1 MGRRMLSNIF
11 FLIFLFGRLEKPQ
24 NNWLHNNIKSSRH
37 NMMVRY
43 YSVTFVSCF
52 MEYMRILLFTQ
63 YKRCN
68 IDTLGLVIG
77 RTWEASLTAISMMM
91 TRDCCSQTIL
101 QKSPMV
107 LDRGAWVAMYA
118 WTSPLYPYNRP
129 YNVYNVCTCWTCF
142 ASITF
147 FYFTVISV

>member
-1 MGRRMLSNIF
+1 MGRMMSSNIF
-11 FLIFLFGRLEKPQ
+11 FLIFYLEDLKNHRIIDCIITLSPLDTT
-24 NNWLHNNIKSSRH
+24 WW
-37 NMMVRY
+37 
-43 YSVTFVSCF
+43 VTFVSCF

-101 QKSPMV
+101 QKSPIV